1 MRIVSAFVLLA
12 VLGGLA
18 VFLTFSSS
26 WGALLAPQ
34 AKTEPTALTEETATP
49 TPDWTGKL
57 TATVSQAVM
66 LRAAPVPAAPV
77 VGMLRRG
84 DTVALVGCDADV
96 LWCETEDESWLLAYM
111 VDALPADLPIL
122 DHPGLTVKT
131 AKLELT
137 PTPEPFTPPPA
148 TAVPTVQSLAL
159 RLPTPTPAPA
169 FIEVT
174 VNEAANLREGP
185 GTDFAIVGKAASG
198 QTLQIAGQSEDGEW
212 YKLAD
217 GAWIAAFLVEP
228 PIAPPPVVTPDALA
242 PADDLSQIK
251 VAEPA
256 PAEVDAPA
264 KIDAAVNVAP
274 EAVVGEETSTETES
288 AEASS

>member
-1 MRIVSAFVLLA
+1 
-12 VLGGLA
+12 
-18 VFLTFSSS
+18 
-26 WGALLAPQ
+26 
-34 AKTEPTALTEETATP
+34 
-49 TPDWTGKL
+49 
-57 TATVSQAVM
+57 
-66 LRAAPVPAAPV
+66 
-77 VGMLRRG
+77 MLRRG

-169 FIEVT
+169 FIEVV
-174 VNEAANLREGP
+174 VNDAANLREGP

-198 QTLQIAGQSEDGEW
+198 AILQVAGQSENGEW

-217 GAWIAAFLVEP
+217 GAWIAAFLVDP
-228 PIAPPPVVTPDALA
+228 PIAPPPVVTPDTPA
-242 PADDLSQIK
+242 PADDLSQID

-256 PAEVDAPA
+256 PAELEAPG
-264 KIDAAVNVAP
+264 NVAP
-274 EAVVGEETSTETES
+274 EAVVGEETSTEAQRVET
-288 AEASS
+288 SS

>member
-1 MRIVSAFVLLA
+1 
-12 VLGGLA
+12 
-18 VFLTFSSS
+18 
-26 WGALLAPQ
+26 
-34 AKTEPTALTEETATP
+34 
-49 TPDWTGKL
+49 
-57 TATVSQAVM
+57 
-66 LRAAPVPAAPV
+66 
-77 VGMLRRG
+77 
-84 DTVALVGCDADV
+84 
-96 LWCETEDESWLLAYM
+96 M

-148 TAVPTVQSLAL
+148 TAIPTVQSLAL
-159 RLPTPTPAPA
+159 LLPTPTPAPA

-198 QTLQIAGQSEDGEW
+198 EVLQVAGQSKNGEW
-212 YKLAD
+212 YKLGD

-228 PIAPPPVVTPDALA
+228 PLAPPPVVTPDAPA
-242 PADDLSQIK
+242 PADDLSQIE

-256 PAEVDAPA
+256 PAKTDAS
-264 KIDAAVNVAP
+264 VNVTP
-274 EAVVGEETSTETES
+274 EAVVGEETSTETER
-288 AEASS
+288 AAASS

>member
-18 VFLTFSSS
+18 VFLTLFSS

-34 AKTEPTALTEETATP
+34 VKTEPTALAEETATP
-49 TPDWTGKL
+49 TQDWTGKL
-57 TATVSQAVM
+57 TASVSQAVV
-66 LRAAPVPAAPV
+66 LRAEPIPAAPV

-84 DTVALVGCDADV
+84 DIVALVGCDADV
-96 LWCETEDESWLLAYM
+96 LWCQTEDESWLLAYM

-148 TAVPTVQSLAL
+148 TAIPTAQSLTL
-159 RLPTPTPAPA
+159 LLPTPTPAPA
-169 FIEVT
+169 FIEVI

-185 GTDFAIVGKAASG
+185 GTEFAIVGRTASG
-198 QTLQIAGQSEDGEW
+198 DTVQVTGQTANGEW
-212 YKLAD
+212 YRLAD

-228 PIAPPPVVTPDALA
+228 PVAPPPVVTPDA
-242 PADDLSQIK
+242 PADDLSQIE

-256 PAEVDAPA
+256 PTETEAS
-264 KIDAAVNVAP
+264 VNVGS
-274 EAVVGEETSTETES
+274 ETVVGEETGVETERV
-288 AEASS
+288 ETSS

>member
-18 VFLTFSSS
+18 VFLTLSSS
-26 WGALLAPQ
+26 WGAILAPQ
-34 AKTEPTALTEETATP
+34 VKTEPTALMEEVSTP

-57 TATVSQAVM
+57 TTTVSQAVV
-66 LRAAPVPAAPV
+66 LRAAPMPAAPV

-96 LWCETEDESWLLAYM
+96 LWCQTEDESWLLSYM

-122 DHPGLTVKT
+122 DHPGLTVKN

-137 PTPEPFTPPPA
+137 PTSEPFTPPPA
-148 TAVPTVQSLAL
+148 TAIPTVQSLAL
-159 RLPTPTPAPA
+159 LLPTPTPAPA
-169 FIEVT
+169 FIEVV
-174 VNEAANLREGP
+174 VNDAANLREGP
-185 GTDFAIVGKAASG
+185 GTDFAIVGKTASG
-198 QTLQIAGQSEDGEW
+198 DTLQVAGQSENGEW

-242 PADDLSQIK
+242 PADDLSQIE
-251 VAEPA
+251 VVEPA
-256 PAEVDAPA
+256 PAETEAAA
-264 KIDAAVNVAP
+264 KVIS
-274 EAVVGEETSTETES
+274 EAVVGEETSTEVERR
-288 AEASS
+288 EASS

>member
-1 MRIVSAFVLLA
+1 MRIVAAFVLLA

-34 AKTEPTALTEETATP
+34 VKTEPTALMEEVSTP

-57 TATVSQAVM
+57 TATVSQAVV
-66 LRAAPVPAAPV
+66 LRAAPVPASPV

-84 DTVALVGCDADV
+84 DTVALVGCDTDV
-96 LWCETEDESWLLAYM
+96 LWCQTEDESWLLSYM

-122 DHPGLTVKT
+122 EHPGLTVKN

-137 PTPEPFTPPPA
+137 PTPESFTPPPA
-148 TAVPTVQSLAL
+148 TAIPTVQSLAL
-159 RLPTPTPAPA
+159 LLPTPTPAPA
-169 FIEVT
+169 YIEVV
-174 VNEAANLREGP
+174 VNDAANLREGP

-198 QTLQIAGQSEDGEW
+198 EVLQVAGQSKNGEW
-212 YKLAD
+212 YKLGD

-228 PIAPPPVVTPDALA
+228 PLAPPPVVTPDAPA
-242 PADDLSQIK
+242 PADDLSQIE

-256 PAEVDAPA
+256 PAKTDAS
-264 KIDAAVNVAP
+264 VNVTP
-274 EAVVGEETSTETES
+274 KAVVGEETSTETER
-288 AEASS
+288 AAASS

>member
-26 WGALLAPQ
+26 WGAILAPQ
-34 AKTEPTALTEETATP
+34 VKTEPTALMEEVSTP

-57 TATVSQAVM
+57 TTTVSQAVV
-66 LRAAPVPAAPV
+66 LRAAPMPAAPV

-96 LWCETEDESWLLAYM
+96 LWCQTEDDSWLLSYM

-122 DHPGLTVKT
+122 DHPGLTVKN

-137 PTPEPFTPPPA
+137 PTSEPFTPSPA
-148 TAVPTVQSLAL
+148 TAIPTVQSLAL
-159 RLPTPTPAPA
+159 LLPTPTPAPA
-169 FIEVT
+169 FIEVV
-174 VNEAANLREGP
+174 VNDAANLREGP

-198 QTLQIAGQSEDGEW
+198 DTLQVAGQSEDGEW

-217 GAWIAAFLVEP
+217 GAWIAAFLVGP
-228 PIAPPPVVTPDALA
+228 PIAPPPVVTPDT
-242 PADDLSQIK
+242 
-251 VAEPA
+251 PA
-256 PAEVDAPA
+256 PAEDVTMIEVAVPAPVKAEAPA
-264 KIDAAVNVAP
+264 AP
-274 EAVVGEETSTETES
+274 ESITGEEAEGAADTES
-288 AEASS
+288 EGAPTSS

>member
-1 MRIVSAFVLLA
+1 MRIVSAFALLA

-18 VFLTFSSS
+18 VFLTLSSS
-26 WGALLAPQ
+26 WGAILAPQ
-34 AKTEPTALTEETATP
+34 VKTEPTALMEEVSTP

-57 TATVSQAVM
+57 TTTVSQAVV
-66 LRAAPVPAAPV
+66 LRAAPMPAAPV

-96 LWCETEDESWLLAYM
+96 LWCQTEDDSWLLSYM

-122 DHPGLTVKT
+122 DHPGLTVKN

-137 PTPEPFTPPPA
+137 PTSEPFTPSPA
-148 TAVPTVQSLAL
+148 TAIPTVQSLAL
-159 RLPTPTPAPA
+159 LLPTPTPAPA
-169 FIEVT
+169 FIEVV
-174 VNEAANLREGP
+174 VNEAANLRGGP
-185 GTDFAIVGKAASG
+185 GTDFAIVGKTASG
-198 QTLQIAGQSEDGEW
+198 DTLQVAGQSENGEW

-242 PADDLSQIK
+242 PADDLSQIE
-251 VAEPA
+251 VVEPA
-256 PAEVDAPA
+256 PAETEAAA
-264 KIDAAVNVAP
+264 KVIS
-274 EAVVGEETSTETES
+274 EAVVGEETSTEVERR
-288 AEASS
+288 EASS

>member
-26 WGALLAPQ
+26 WGAILAPQ
-34 AKTEPTALTEETATP
+34 VKTEPTALVEEVTTP

-57 TATVSQAVM
+57 TATVSQAVV

-96 LWCETEDESWLLAYM
+96 LWCQTEDESWLLSYM

-122 DHPGLTVKT
+122 EHPGLTVKN

-137 PTPEPFTPPPA
+137 PTPEPFTPPA
-148 TAVPTVQSLAL
+148 TAVPTMQSLAL
-159 RLPTPTPAPA
+159 LLPTPTPAPA

-174 VNEAANLREGP
+174 VNDVANLREGP
-185 GTDFAIVGKAASG
+185 GTDYAIVGKAASG
-198 QTLQIAGQSEDGEW
+198 ATLQILGQSENGEW

-217 GAWIAAFLVEP
+217 GAWIAAFLVDP
-228 PIAPPPVVTPDALA
+228 PIAPPPVVTPNAPA
-242 PADDLSQIK
+242 PADDLSQIE

-256 PAEVDAPA
+256 PAELGLHPSRTARKA
-264 KIDAAVNVAP
+264 
-274 EAVVGEETSTETES
+274 G
-288 AEASS
+288 

>member
-1 MRIVSAFVLLA
+1 MRIVAAFVLLA

-26 WGALLAPQ
+26 WGTLLASQ
-34 AKTEPTALTEETATP
+34 AKPEPTVLVEEAASP

-57 TATVSQAVM
+57 TANVSQAVV

-84 DTVALVGCDADV
+84 DTVALIGCDTDV
-96 LWCETEDESWLLAYM
+96 LWCQTEEQSWLLAYM

-148 TAVPTVQSLAL
+148 TPVPAAQSLAL
-159 RLPTPTPAPA
+159 LLPTPTPTQALTS
-169 FIEVT
+169 IEVI
-174 VNEAANLREGP
+174 VNDAANLREGP
-185 GTDFAIVGKAASG
+185 GTDFAIVGKA
-198 QTLQIAGQSEDGEW
+198 IAGDAVQVTGQNETGEW

-217 GAWIAAFLVEP
+217 GVWIAAFLVEP
-228 PIAPPPVVTPDALA
+228 PIAPPPVVTPDVSTSAA
-242 PADDLSQIK
+242 DLSLIET
-251 VAEPA
+251 AESA
-256 PAEVDAPA
+256 PVKIDAPA
-264 KIDAAVNVAP
+264 AP
-274 EAVVGEETSTETES
+274 SGEATGAELEEVTTSS
-288 AEASS
+288 